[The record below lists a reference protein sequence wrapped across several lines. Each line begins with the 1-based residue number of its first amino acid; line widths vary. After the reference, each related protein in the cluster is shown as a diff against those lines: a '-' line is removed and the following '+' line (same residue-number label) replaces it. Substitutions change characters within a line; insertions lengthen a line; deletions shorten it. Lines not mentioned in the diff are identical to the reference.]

1 MALLFIV
8 ARHRP
13 DLLNS
18 LKQQFSQEEE
28 AGKVQILLDRR
39 QGNEGQPGAPKP
51 DQRRHFIDGE
61 LRTLGC
67 AIVRQQ
73 ESRRMEYESGQN
85 GGV

>member
-13 DLLNS
+13 DFLSS
-18 LKQQFSQEEE
+18 LKQQFSREEE
-28 AGKVQILLDRR
+28 AGRVQVLLDRR
-39 QGNEGQPGAPKP
+39 QEHQGQPGEAPKR

-67 AIVRQQ
+67 AIVREQ
-73 ESRRMEYESGQN
+73 ERSPLS
-85 GGV
+85 

>member
-18 LKQQFSQEEE
+18 LKQQFSREEE

-39 QGNEGQPGAPKP
+39 QGNQGHPGEAPKP

-61 LRTLGC
+61 LRTLGS
-67 AIVRQQ
+67 AIVRQP
-73 ESRRMEYESGQN
+73 ESTSLS
-85 GGV
+85 

>member
-18 LKQQFSQEEE
+18 LKQQFSREEE
-28 AGKVQILLDRR
+28 ARKVQILLDRR
-39 QGNEGQPGAPKP
+39 QGTQGQPGEAPKP
-51 DQRRHFIDGE
+51 DQRHHFIEGE

-67 AIVRQQ
+67 TIVRQQ
-73 ESRRMEYESGQN
+73 ERSPSG
-85 GGV
+85 

>member
-8 ARHRP
+8 ARHRS

-18 LKQQFSQEEE
+18 LKQQFSREEE

-39 QGNEGQPGAPKP
+39 QGNQGQPGEAPKP
-51 DQRRHFIDGE
+51 DQRRHFIYGE

-67 AIVRQQ
+67 AIVRQK
-73 ESRRMEYESGQN
+73 ESTPLS
-85 GGV
+85 